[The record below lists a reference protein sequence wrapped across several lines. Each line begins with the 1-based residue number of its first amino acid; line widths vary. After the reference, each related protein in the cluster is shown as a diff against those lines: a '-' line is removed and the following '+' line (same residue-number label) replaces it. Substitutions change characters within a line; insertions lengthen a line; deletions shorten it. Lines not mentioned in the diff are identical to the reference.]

1 MEGVELKE
9 EWQDEDFPRYCLNH
23 AYIMLHSFASHVW
36 VFQSPINRDSAEC
49 IIIFC
54 MNLRPLPEEEELED
68 ELFAEASEAGNSGN
82 ENTILF
88 FALLQ
93 SKTEH

>member
-1 MEGVELKE
+1 MRTFHGTVSIALISC
-9 EWQDEDFPRYCLNH
+9 FI
-23 AYIMLHSFASHVW
+23 ALHHMFGFFKVPLT
-36 VFQSPINRDSAEC
+36 VNVEC

>member
-1 MEGVELKE
+1 
-9 EWQDEDFPRYCLNH
+9 
-23 AYIMLHSFASHVW
+23 MLHSFASHVW
-36 VFQSPINRDSAEC
+36 VFQSPINCDSAEC
-49 IIIFC
+49 IIFC
-54 MNLRPLPEEEELED
+54 MNVRPLPEEEELED